1 MIATAPVSD
10 RRPTRGDVAVDSIEA
25 TLGRALLVAAGLAV
39 ILLTVIVVLLEA
51 NCILRLAGRLTRSLQ
66 PPDDR
71 SGEPLI
77 EEEED

>member
-1 MIATAPVSD
+1 
-10 RRPTRGDVAVDSIEA
+10 
-25 TLGRALLVAAGLAV
+25 VAAGLAV